1 MLEESS
7 DRKQGLEK
15 FLHAVEAS
23 QKLQDDIIKYGLDAA
38 YLYYE
43 DVDGNWLETWDEG
56 QHETVMESILRF
68 LESDD
73 LIAKRLRHKL
83 ESINIKEIH
92 FKNIN
97 PENINKSIL
106 LSEIAVELDKSLAI
120 ATEAEK
126 IFAVK
131 DILIAIFTNQDN
143 HQEISIENNNF
154 QNHQI
159 DLFDLAK
166 ELLEK
171 LEEIINR
178 Q

>member
-7 DRKQGLEK
+7 DRKPRLEK

-43 DVDGNWLETWDEG
+43 DVDGNWLENWDEG
-56 QHETVMESILRF
+56 QHETVLESILMF

-73 LIAKRLRHKL
+73 LIAERLRKKL
-83 ESINIKEIH
+83 E
-92 FKNIN
+92 NIN
-97 PENINKSIL
+97 NEKTNKSIL
-106 LSEIAVELDKSLAI
+106 LSDIAVGLEKSLST
-120 ATEAEK
+120 TEAEK

-131 DILIAIFTNQDN
+131 DMLIGIFMNQEN
-143 HQEISIENNNF
+143 NQEISIENNNF
-154 QNHQI
+154 QNNQI

>member
-56 QHETVMESILRF
+56 QRETVMESILRF

-83 ESINIKEIH
+83 ESINIKEIN
-92 FKNIN
+92 FKNVN
-97 PENINKSIL
+97 QENITKSIL
-106 LSEIAVELDKSLAI
+106 LSEIAAELEKSLAT

-143 HQEISIENNNF
+143 HQEICIENNNF
-154 QNHQI
+154 QNNQI

-178 Q
+178 K